1 MPTTD
6 TTARSDLF
14 EMRIASVSEVGDR
27 AVNQDAL
34 ACVHK
39 DHLTCLIVSD
49 GAGGHAG
56 GEVASRMVVDA
67 VVDSF
72 LRELTFSPR
81 ALQSYLQQASDHVAA
96 GRRAAAT
103 ADMSAT
109 VAVVLID
116 QDNQSVI
123 CGHLGDTRI
132 YLFRAGRL
140 QQVTKDHSMV
150 QQFVDAGYLSADQMR
165 VHPKRSV
172 LFAAIGPVHEQ
183 SPIVSA
189 DPIALVPGDALLI
202 CTDGLWE
209 WLTDEELLVS
219 LQQSHNPDEWL
230 ASLCKKAA
238 ANSQDAPR
246 QRDNYSAQAVWFF
259 SSINQSSA
267 P

>member
-1 MPTTD
+1 MLTIEPIT
-6 TTARSDLF
+6 RSDLF
-14 EMRIASVSEVGDR
+14 GMRIASLSEVGDR

-56 GEVASRMVVDA
+56 GEVASRLVVDA

-72 LRELTFSPR
+72 LRELTFSQR
-81 ALQSYLQQASDHVAA
+81 AVQSYLQQASDHVAA
-96 GRRAAAT
+96 GRCAAT
-103 ADMSAT
+103 MSDMSAT
-109 VAVVLID
+109 AAVVLID
-116 QDNQSVI
+116 QDNRTAI

-150 QQFVDAGYLSADQMR
+150 QQFVDAGYLTANQMR
-165 VHPKRSV
+165 AHPKRSV
-172 LFAAIGPVHEQ
+172 LFAAIGPSHEQ
-183 SPIVSA
+183 LPVVSA
-189 DPIALVPGDALLI
+189 DPITLMPGDALLI

-209 WLTDEELLVS
+209 WLTDDDLLAC

-230 ASLCKKAA
+230 ACLCETAA
-238 ANSQDAPR
+238 ANSQGDPR
-246 QRDNYSAQAVWFF
+246 ERDNYSAQAVWFF
-259 SSINQSSA
+259 SPTNYSSA